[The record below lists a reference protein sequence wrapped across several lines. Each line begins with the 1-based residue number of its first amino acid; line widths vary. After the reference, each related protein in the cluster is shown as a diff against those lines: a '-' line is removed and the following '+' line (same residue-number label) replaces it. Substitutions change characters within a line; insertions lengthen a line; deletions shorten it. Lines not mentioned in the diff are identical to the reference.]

1 MELNHQNDDE
11 IVIDVGEV
19 LTYLAGKIGYMVLAG
34 ILLAVITL
42 AVNVFLIT
50 PKYVSTTKMY
60 VLNRQTNE
68 AVTNSDI
75 QSSTY
80 LTKDYMEL
88 IKSRIVI
95 EGVIAEQELDTTYEK
110 MLGVLTVSVASD
122 TRVISISVRDTDP
135 YRARD
140 VANNIRVAAA
150 EHIQRVMNTE
160 AVNVVD
166 EANVPTTKES
176 PKIKRNVLL
185 AGGIGFL
192 LTAVI
197 FVIIFITNDKI
208 TTQEDVERYLGLSIL
223 GVMPL
228 DEEEVRQKKARKRQ
242 DKKNKRTKRKR

>member
-19 LTYLAGKIGYMVLAG
+19 LTYLVGKIGYMVLAG